1 MNVKELLNI
10 LADNKG
16 IELTY
21 LHINNATSKVANMD
35 FGQDIE
41 PTGEYMSYNDNKFK
55 LDVPNWE
62 YGTIRFNNP
71 LVLEYINTNSTG
83 WKKTLSEM
91 FNNKKKKALSNA
103 VIKKGYDAIITIDSE
118 NNEIMEIVNLKGT
131 KIK

>member
-1 MNVKELLNI
+1 MNAKELLTT
-10 LADNKG
+10 LTENKG

-41 PTGEYMSYNDNKFK
+41 PTGEYITFNDHRFK

-83 WKKTLSEM
+83 WKLTLSEM

>member
-1 MNVKELLNI
+1 MNAKELLNMS
-10 LADNKG
+10 AENKG

-21 LHINNATSKVANMD
+21 LHINNVTSKVANMD

-41 PTGEYMSYNDNKFK
+41 PTGEYITFNDHKFK
-55 LDVPNWE
+55 LDVPNFE

-83 WKKTLSEM
+83 WKLTLSKM
-91 FNNKKKKALSNA
+91 FNNKKKKVLSNA
-103 VIKKGYDAIITIDSE
+103 VMKKGYDAIITIDSK